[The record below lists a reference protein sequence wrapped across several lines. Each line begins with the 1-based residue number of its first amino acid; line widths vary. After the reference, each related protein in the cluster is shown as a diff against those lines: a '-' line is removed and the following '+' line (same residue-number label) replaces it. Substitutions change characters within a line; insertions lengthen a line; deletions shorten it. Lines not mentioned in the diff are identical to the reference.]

1 MYGNAKSRTA
11 ELRGDGRLL
20 GFFQLCDV
28 PDIMRTTCFSMATSP
43 SRSSTLERGCK
54 RLKQGL
60 LPLCK
65 ELELLHDRVFQNYLH
80 IMYCADARIAAL
92 FLNPTG
98 QLIHTGLGRKL
109 FHLLLLLLQG
119 FQGQVQFLLY

>member
-1 MYGNAKSRTA
+1 
-11 ELRGDGRLL
+11 
-20 GFFQLCDV
+20 
-28 PDIMRTTCFSMATSP
+28 
-43 SRSSTLERGCK
+43 
-54 RLKQGL
+54 
-60 LPLCK
+60 
-65 ELELLHDRVFQNYLH
+65 
-80 IMYCADARIAAL
+80 MYCADARIAAL